1 MCRREPDSWCKYPD
15 KQNNTTTYKNKPGL
29 PAAIRELIKPIFM
42 DLSND
47 ESLKKCLHDKT
58 QNNNESIND
67 LILKRCPKDVY
78 VGRTVLEIGT
88 ASSVINF
95 NEGFQGMPKVF
106 KELNINPGEYCV
118 TSCE

>member
-1 MCRREPDSWCKYPD
+1 MCRREPDSWCKYQPD
-15 KQNNTTTYKNKPGL
+15 KQNNTTTYKDKPGL
-29 PAAIRELIKPIFM
+29 PAAVRELIKPIFM

-58 QNNNESIND
+58 QNNNESIN
-67 LILKRCPKDVY
+67 VY
-78 VGRTVLEIGT
+78 VERTVLEIGT